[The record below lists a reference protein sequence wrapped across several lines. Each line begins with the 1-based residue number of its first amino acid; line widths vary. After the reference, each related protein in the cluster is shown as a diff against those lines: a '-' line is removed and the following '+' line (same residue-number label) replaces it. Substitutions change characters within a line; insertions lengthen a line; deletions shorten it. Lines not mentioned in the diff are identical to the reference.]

1 MLHLRILL
9 QRSCKF
15 IFKVGVINLTKC
27 EMFKISSSVPELR
40 IGRTFQS
47 YSEV

>member
-1 MLHLRILL
+1 MLF
-9 QRSCKF
+9 Q
-15 IFKVGVINLTKC
+15 VGVINLTKC

-40 IGRTFQS
+40 ICRILQS